1 MKRCMER
8 AARLAAAGYENVHMV
23 EAHGQFA
30 VRGGIVDVFPVGA
43 TTAVRLEFFDD
54 EIDSLR
60 EFDVLTQRSVG
71 KREEVTFFPASETL
85 LSEEEAC
92 AAADRLAK
100 LLVSEKGAPP
110 MVNRQR
116 EIEKEFDLPPFE
128 DIFALSD
135 DESDDLPD
143 ALALPA
149 KGKKGKTGEKAAPPK
164 AAPPA
169 PVPTSMRTSGEHSLS
184 SLR

>member
-1 MKRCMER
+1 
-8 AARLAAAGYENVHMV
+8 MV

-71 KREEVTFFPASETL
+71 KREGDVLPASETL
-85 LSEEEAC
+85 LAEEEG

-100 LLVSEKGAPP
+100 LLVSEKGRRPSTASGKLKR
-110 MVNRQR
+110 NSICRHLR
-116 EIEKEFDLPPFE
+116 TFCPFGRRG
-128 DIFALSD
+128 
-135 DESDDLPD
+135 DDLPD
-143 ALALPA
+143 ALDCPQGQ
-149 KGKKGKTGEKAAPPK
+149 KGKDE
-164 AAPPA
+164 
-169 PVPTSMRTSGEHSLS
+169 
-184 SLR
+184 